1 MGNPCRLL
9 KFGDS
14 FSSYLD
20 LFKWLHSSPFRWTW
34 RSAVV
39 VPVVPPV
46 VVPVVSPVVV
56 PVVSPVAMLLVVVPV
71 APPVVSSVPFPSS
84 YQVSFP
90 LLVPSCSHFERPS
103 IFSKS
108 PSPECSRR
116 IRDVKVEPGR
126 DLVNWLLL
134 FVNL

>member
-1 MGNPCRLL
+1 
-9 KFGDS
+9 
-14 FSSYLD
+14 
-20 LFKWLHSSPFRWTW
+20 
-34 RSAVV
+34 V

-56 PVVSPVAMLLVVVPV
+56 PVVSPVAMLPVVSSVVPPVVVPV
-71 APPVVSSVPFPSS
+71 VPPVVSSVPFPSS

>member
-1 MGNPCRLL
+1 MVPVVSPVAMLPVV
-9 KFGDS
+9 
-14 FSSYLD
+14 SS
-20 LFKWLHSSPFRWTW
+20 
-34 RSAVV
+34 V
-39 VPVVPPV
+39 VPSVVSSVVPPV
-46 VVPVVSPVVV
+46 VVPVV
-56 PVVSPVAMLLVVVPV
+56 
-71 APPVVSSVPFPSS
+71 PPVVSSVPFPSS

>member
-39 VPVVPPV
+39 ASVVPPVVPPV
-46 VVPVVSPVVV
+46 VVPVV
-56 PVVSPVAMLLVVVPV
+56 
-71 APPVVSSVPFPSS
+71 PPVVSSVPFPSS